1 MPTITPNTAIH
12 VNYGL
17 EFLQG
22 KILTLSSLE
31 GTILSEL
38 KPAQTCTVKI
48 KLDRE
53 IAHFP
58 DASVLLCDLNRSPR
72 IIGGG
77 KEKFSTNV

>member
-1 MPTITPNTAIH
+1 MPLHI
-12 VNYGL
+12 NYGL

-22 KILTLSSLE
+22 KILSLHSPE
-31 GTILSEL
+31 GVILPEL
-38 KPAQTCTVKI
+38 NPTRTGVVKI

-77 KEKFSTNV
+77 REQ